1 MSDHSTLSLFNP
13 LWLIPGTP
21 IILASKSAS
30 RRAILDG
37 ALVDYS
43 SVPANIDELAIRS
56 SCEAEEI
63 SPENI
68 ATILAEMKARL
79 VAQSRADALVIGS
92 DQILVCDGRIFG
104 KPSTRQEAS
113 ETLLYLQGK
122 SHQLFTS
129 VVIFKFGQ
137 RIWHHNALSTLVVR
151 PLSAPEISD
160 YLDILGDAAFQTPG
174 SYQIESIGAHLFTAM
189 SGTHYDI
196 LGLPLLPLLAFL
208 REHGLTS
215 SGNEAFR

>member
-1 MSDHSTLSLFNP
+1 MSAHPPLPFTNP
-13 LWLIPGTP
+13 LWLIPDTP
-21 IILASKSAS
+21 IILASQSAS

-37 ALVDYS
+37 AMIDYS
-43 SVPANIDELAIRS
+43 SVPANIDESAIRS
-56 SCEAEEI
+56 SCEAEKI
-63 SPENI
+63 SPEDI
-68 ATILAEMKARL
+68 AVILAEMKAQF
-79 VAQSRADALVIGS
+79 VAQSRTDALVIGS
-92 DQILVCDGRIFG
+92 DQILVCGGRIFG

-113 ETLLYLQGK
+113 ETLDYLQGK
-122 SHQLFTS
+122 PHHLFTS

-151 PLSAPEISD
+151 SLSVLEIND

-174 SYQIESIGAHLFTAM
+174 CYQIEGIGAHIFTSM
-189 SGTHYDI
+189 SGTYYDI

-215 SGNEAFR
+215 CGDEISE

>member
-1 MSDHSTLSLFNP
+1 MSDYSPPPRSKPSWF
-13 LWLIPGTP
+13 IAGTP

-37 ALVDYS
+37 ALINYF
-43 SVPANIDELAIRS
+43 SVSANIDELAIRS
-56 SCEAEEI
+56 ACEEENI

-68 ATILAEMKARL
+68 AVILAEMKAQF
-79 VAQSRADALVIGS
+79 VAQSRTDALVIGS

-104 KPSTRQEAS
+104 KPLTKKEAS
-113 ETLLYLQGK
+113 ETLHYIQGR

-129 VVIFKFGQ
+129 VVVFKFGQ
-137 RIWHHNALSTLVVR
+137 RIWHHNSLSTIVIR
-151 PLSAPEISD
+151 SLSDMEICD
-160 YLDILGDAAFQTPG
+160 YLDILGDSAFQTPG
-174 SYQIESIGAHLFTAM
+174 CYQIESIGAHLFSTI

-215 SGNEAFR
+215 RDNEISR